1 MGDTLMKKRYII
13 LFIFII
19 SLIGGIVF
27 PFIRASRQIKSYLQ
41 IVNPSYAPYVKLF
54 ATFNP
59 VDGAFNMRIK
69 DGSDAEI
76 FLECVSEGKI
86 IDEMRAEWY
95 IREHNI
101 SAKTKIDDGS
111 RGTVLTYWKYNEPD
125 EPMFLLT
132 IHGGGDLAFENDRQM
147 ETDLKNRII
156 KHYEQL
162 QEEVVDKLF
171 RCNIH
176 HQIYNVSYR
185 IKVDVTEESDF
196 ESLVNQ
202 AVMTKEELKR

>member
-1 MGDTLMKKRYII
+1 M
-13 LFIFII
+13 
-19 SLIGGIVF
+19 
-27 PFIRASRQIKSYLQ
+27 
-41 IVNPSYAPYVKLF
+41 
-54 ATFNP
+54 
-59 VDGAFNMRIK
+59 
-69 DGSDAEI
+69 
-76 FLECVSEGKI
+76 
-86 IDEMRAEWY
+86 
-95 IREHNI
+95 
-101 SAKTKIDDGS
+101 
-111 RGTVLTYWKYNEPD
+111 TYWKYNEPD

-185 IKVDVTEESDF
+185 IKVDVTEGSDF